1 MLGVVYAAYKT
12 HRETQPAIVN
22 AETVSTAIAVLR
34 KQLESKDL
42 REQEYQDQIKA
53 LTETVQ
59 ALAKQQ
65 DAPGVKEALA
75 ALAQGQTQEAKGI
88 FAKTVEAKAV
98 EGAAANR
105 EARRGGAAPRGL
117 GLSG

>member
-1 MLGVVYAAYKT
+1 VLGVVYAAYKT